1 MNVQCTWRLIL
12 ESSSQ
17 ATNLEAVAD
26 DVMTALLSLEQVD
39 PLLSDSA
46 IALDIPKKEIEI
58 SVSSECSAIDDGVRH
73 AMAAIRTAI
82 HAAGGATPEW
92 PDTEAPMANPE
103 WSVQHE
109 EFVVS

>member
-1 MNVQCTWRLIL
+1 MDVQCTWRLTL
-12 ESSSQ
+12 ESPSE

-26 DVMTALLSLEQVD
+26 AVMETLLDLEQVD

-46 IALDIPKKEIEI
+46 IALDLSNKEIEI
-58 SVSSECSAIDDGVRH
+58 SVSSESASIEDAVRH

-92 PDTEAPMANPE
+92 PDAHAPMTTRK

-109 EFVVS
+109 ELVVS

>member
-17 ATNLEAVAD
+17 STNLEAVAD

-46 IALDIPKKEIEI
+46 IALDLSKKEIEI
-58 SVSSECSAIDDGVRH
+58 SVSSECAAIEDGVRH

-92 PDTEAPMANPE
+92 PDTDASETVRL

-109 EFVVS
+109 ELVVS